1 MEEVKCYIP
10 KTLKEALEIK
20 AAHDVI
26 PLAGGSD
33 LMVAHKKTIG
43 LVPEFE
49 KPVMIIRNL
58 SELKGI
64 SVNDKG
70 ECVIGAGC
78 TAAEIAADERCPW
91 HLRQAASRM
100 GAIGL
105 RNSATVAGNIANAS
119 PKGDTPGPLYLLDA
133 RVRIASLRGERE
145 EKVSDF
151 IVKFREIDLKQDEL
165 ITQIIVPLS
174 EDDFDYIFWHKV
186 GTRKANAISKITVSQ
201 AIRFADDGKTV
212 ADYRLSATATGA
224 MTNRSRNV
232 ENLLIGKEICDKTIE
247 DVVNGFDAVISPRA
261 MPEFRREATRRM
273 IRRFLSE
280 AARRPQNK
288 VIDTYDDYHVTGQ
301 PEPRECRH
309 KKGACHG

>member
-1 MEEVKCYIP
+1 MEEVKCYLP

-20 AAHDVI
+20 AKVDVL

-33 LMVAHKKTIG
+33 LMVAHKRTMG
-43 LVPEFE
+43 LTPEFE

-58 SELKGI
+58 PELKGI
-64 SVNDKG
+64 YLNEKG
-70 ECVIGAGC
+70 ECCIGAGC
-78 TAAEIAADERCPW
+78 TSAEIADSLLCPW

-105 RNSATVAGNIANAS
+105 RNSATIAGNIANAS

-133 RVRIASLRGERE
+133 RVKLASVRGERE
-145 EKVSDF
+145 ELVSDF
-151 IVKFREIDLKQDEL
+151 IVKFRTIDLQPDEL

-174 EDDFDYIFWHKV
+174 EDDFDYVFWHKV

-201 AIRFADDGKTV
+201 AIRFAADGRTV
-212 ADYRLSATATGA
+212 EDYRLSATATGA
-224 MTNRSRNV
+224 KTNRSRDV
-232 ENLLIGKEICDKTIE
+232 ENLIIGKEITNETIE
-247 DVVNGFDAVISPRA
+247 AVVNGFDQVISPRA

-280 AARRPQNK
+280 ASRKPALK
-288 VIDTYDDYHVTGQ
+288 TIETYDGYHVTGA
-301 PEPRECRH
+301 PVPRGE
-309 KKGACHG
+309 KA

>member
-1 MEEVKCYIP
+1 MEELKCYMP

-20 AAHDVI
+20 AKVDVI

-33 LMVAHKKTIG
+33 LMVSHKRTMG
-43 LVPEFE
+43 LTPVFE

-58 SELKGI
+58 PELKRI
-64 SVNDKG
+64 YRNDKG
-70 ECVIGAGC
+70 ECCIGAGC
-78 TAAEIAADERCPW
+78 TSEEIAENTLCPW

-105 RNSATVAGNIANAS
+105 RNSATIAGNIANAS

-133 RVRIASLRGERE
+133 RVKISSVRGDRE
-145 EKVSDF
+145 ELVSDF
-151 IVKFREIDLKQDEL
+151 IVKFRQIDLQPDEL
-165 ITQIIVPLS
+165 ITEIIVPYS

-201 AIRFADDGKTV
+201 AIKLNKDDTV

-224 MTNRSRNV
+224 KTNRSRDV
-232 ENLLIGKEICDKTIE
+232 ENIIIGKKISPELTEQVIEAFDK
-247 DVVNGFDAVISPRA
+247 VISPRA

-280 AARRPQNK
+280 SAKRPKCK
-288 VIDTYDDYHVTGQ
+288 VIDTYEGYSVTGA
-301 PEPRECRH
+301 PKPRS
-309 KKGACHG
+309 

>member
-1 MEEVKCYIP
+1 MEELKCYMP

-20 AAHDVI
+20 AKVDVI

-33 LMVAHKKTIG
+33 LMVSHKRTMG
-43 LVPEFE
+43 LTPVFE

-58 SELKGI
+58 PELKRI
-64 SVNDKG
+64 YRNDKG
-70 ECVIGAGC
+70 ECCIGAGC
-78 TAAEIAADERCPW
+78 TSEEIAENTLCPW

-105 RNSATVAGNIANAS
+105 RNSATIAGNIANAS

-133 RVRIASLRGERE
+133 RVKLSSVRGDRE
-145 EKVSDF
+145 ELVSDF
-151 IVKFREIDLKQDEL
+151 IVKFRQIDLQPDEL
-165 ITQIIVPLS
+165 ITEIIVPYS

-201 AIRFADDGKTV
+201 AIKLNKDDTV

-224 MTNRSRNV
+224 KTNRSRDV
-232 ENLLIGKEICDKTIE
+232 ENIIIGKKITPELTEQVIEAFDK
-247 DVVNGFDAVISPRA
+247 VISPRA

-280 AARRPQNK
+280 SAKRPKCK
-288 VIDTYDDYHVTGQ
+288 VIDTYEGYSVTGA
-301 PEPRECRH
+301 PKPRS
-309 KKGACHG
+309 

>member
-1 MEEVKCYIP
+1 MEELKCYMP

-20 AAHDVI
+20 AKVDVI

-33 LMVAHKKTIG
+33 LMVSHKRTMG
-43 LVPEFE
+43 LTPVFE

-58 SELKGI
+58 PELKRI
-64 SVNDKG
+64 YRNDKG
-70 ECVIGAGC
+70 ECCIGAGC
-78 TAAEIAADERCPW
+78 TSEEIAENTLCPW

-105 RNSATVAGNIANAS
+105 RNSATIAGNIANAS

-133 RVRIASLRGERE
+133 RVKLSSVRGDRE
-145 EKVSDF
+145 ELVSDF
-151 IVKFREIDLKQDEL
+151 IVKFRQIDLQPDEL
-165 ITQIIVPLS
+165 ITEIIVPYS

-201 AIRFADDGKTV
+201 AIKFNKDDTV
-212 ADYRLSATATGA
+212 ADYRVSATATGA
-224 MTNRSRNV
+224 KTNRSRDV
-232 ENLLIGKEICDKTIE
+232 ENIIIGKKITPELTEQVIEAFDK
-247 DVVNGFDAVISPRA
+247 VISPRA

-280 AARRPQNK
+280 SANRPKGK
-288 VIDTYDDYHVTGQ
+288 VIDTYEGYSVTGA
-301 PEPRECRH
+301 PTPRS
-309 KKGACHG
+309 

>member
-1 MEEVKCYIP
+1 MEELKCYMP

-20 AAHDVI
+20 AKVDVI

-33 LMVAHKKTIG
+33 LMVSHKRTMG
-43 LVPEFE
+43 LTPVFE

-58 SELKGI
+58 PELKRI
-64 SVNDKG
+64 YRNDKG
-70 ECVIGAGC
+70 ECCIGAGC
-78 TAAEIAADERCPW
+78 TSEEIAENTLCPW

-105 RNSATVAGNIANAS
+105 RNSATIAGNIANAS

-133 RVRIASLRGERE
+133 RVKLSSVRGDRE
-145 EKVSDF
+145 ELVSDF
-151 IVKFREIDLKQDEL
+151 IVKFRQIDLQPDEL
-165 ITQIIVPLS
+165 ITEIIVPYS

-201 AIRFADDGKTV
+201 AIRLNKDDTV

-224 MTNRSRNV
+224 KTNRSRDV
-232 ENLLIGKEICDKTIE
+232 ENILIGKKITPELTEQVIEAFDK
-247 DVVNGFDAVISPRA
+247 VISPRA

-280 AARRPQNK
+280 SAKRPKCK
-288 VIDTYDDYHVTGQ
+288 VIDTYEGYSVTGA
-301 PEPRECRH
+301 PKPRS
-309 KKGACHG
+309 

>member
-1 MEEVKCYIP
+1 MEEVKCYLP

-20 AAHDVI
+20 AKVDVL

-33 LMVAHKKTIG
+33 LMVSHKRTLG
-43 LVPEFE
+43 LTPVFE

-58 SELKGI
+58 PELKGI
-64 SVNDKG
+64 YLNEKG
-70 ECVIGAGC
+70 ECCIGAGC
-78 TAAEIAADERCPW
+78 TSAEIAENTLCPW

-105 RNSATVAGNIANAS
+105 RNSATIAGNLANAS

-133 RVRIASLRGERE
+133 RVRLSSVRGDRE
-145 EKVSDF
+145 VLVSDF
-151 IVKFREIDLKQDEL
+151 IVKYRTIDLLPDEL

-186 GTRKANAISKITVSQ
+186 GTRKANAISKITLSQ
-201 AIRFADDGKTV
+201 AIRFAPDGKTV
-212 ADYRLSATATGA
+212 EDFRLSATSTGSK
-224 MTNRSRNV
+224 TNRSRDV
-232 ENLLIGKEICDKTIE
+232 EKLLIGREITDETIE
-247 DVVNGFDAVISPRA
+247 SVVEGFDRIISPRA

-280 AARRPQNK
+280 AAKKPSSK
-288 VIDTYDDYHVTGQ
+288 VIDTYDGYHMTGASV
-301 PEPRECRH
+301 PRGEEN
-309 KKGACHG
+309 G

>member
-1 MEEVKCYIP
+1 MEELKCYMP

-20 AAHDVI
+20 AKVDVI

-33 LMVAHKKTIG
+33 LMVSHKRTMG
-43 LVPEFE
+43 LTPVFE

-58 SELKGI
+58 PELKRI
-64 SVNDKG
+64 YRNDKG
-70 ECVIGAGC
+70 ECCIGAGC
-78 TAAEIAADERCPW
+78 TSEEIAENTLCPW

-105 RNSATVAGNIANAS
+105 RNSATIAGNIANAS

-133 RVRIASLRGERE
+133 RVKLSSVRGDRE
-145 EKVSDF
+145 ELVSDF
-151 IVKFREIDLKQDEL
+151 IVKFRQIDLQPDEL
-165 ITQIIVPLS
+165 ITEIIVPYS

-201 AIRFADDGKTV
+201 AIKLNKDDIV

-224 MTNRSRNV
+224 KTNRSRDV
-232 ENLLIGKEICDKTIE
+232 ENIIIGKKITPELTEQVIEAFDK
-247 DVVNGFDAVISPRA
+247 VISPRA

-280 AARRPQNK
+280 SAKRPKCK
-288 VIDTYDDYHVTGQ
+288 VIDTYEGYSVTGA
-301 PEPRECRH
+301 PTPRS
-309 KKGACHG
+309 

>member
-1 MEEVKCYIP
+1 MEELKCYMP

-20 AAHDVI
+20 AKVDVI

-33 LMVAHKKTIG
+33 LMVSHKRTMG
-43 LVPEFE
+43 LTPVFE

-58 SELKGI
+58 PELKRI
-64 SVNDKG
+64 YRNDKG
-70 ECVIGAGC
+70 ECCIGAGC
-78 TAAEIAADERCPW
+78 TSEEIAENTLCPW

-105 RNSATVAGNIANAS
+105 RNSATIAGNIANAS

-133 RVRIASLRGERE
+133 RVKLSSVRGDRE
-145 EKVSDF
+145 ELVSDF
-151 IVKFREIDLKQDEL
+151 IVKFRQIDLQPDEL
-165 ITQIIVPLS
+165 ITEIIVPYS

-201 AIRFADDGKTV
+201 AIKLNKDDTV

-224 MTNRSRNV
+224 KTNRSRDV
-232 ENLLIGKEICDKTIE
+232 ENIIIGKKISPELTEQVIEAFDK
-247 DVVNGFDAVISPRA
+247 VISPRA

-280 AARRPQNK
+280 SAKRPKCK
-288 VIDTYDDYHVTGQ
+288 VIDTYEGYSVTGA
-301 PEPRECRH
+301 PKPRS
-309 KKGACHG
+309 